1 MRSLKN
7 SVQLIGHI
15 GNTPEINTLENG
27 NKVAKLSIATNET
40 YKNKE
45 GEKIT
50 QTEWHNLVAWNG
62 VAEII
67 EKFAPKGKEIAIEGK
82 LTTRSWDDKDG
93 AKRYKTEIVVNEI
106 MLFGGK

>member
-7 SVQLIGHI
+7 SVHLIGHI

-27 NKVAKLSIATNET
+27 NKVANLSLATNDT

-50 QTEWHNLVAWNG
+50 QTEWHTLVAWNG

-82 LTTRSWDDKDG
+82 LTTRSWDDKEG
-93 AKRYKTEIVVNEI
+93 NKRYTTEIVVNEI
-106 MLFGGK
+106 MLLGGK